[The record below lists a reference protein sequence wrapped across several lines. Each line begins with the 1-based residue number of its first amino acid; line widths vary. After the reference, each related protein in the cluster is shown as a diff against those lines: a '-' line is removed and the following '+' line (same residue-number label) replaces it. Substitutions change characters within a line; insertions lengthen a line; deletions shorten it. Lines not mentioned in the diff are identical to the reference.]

1 MANPRAAVG
10 HLDVR
15 TVRKSF
21 KHDAT
26 IVYDA
31 KVANNSEQAGRA
43 VTLTGEAADT
53 VSLVGDGEKVT
64 GRLEIVEADGFCTV
78 TTHGHVELPGGTGAT
93 LTQGLAVVG
102 DLGGVSTT
110 DEGYVRAIA
119 PATLADVAA
128 GRGEIINPSTPAKTV
143 VRLD

>member
-21 KHDAT
+21 KYDNT
-26 IVYDA
+26 IVYD
-31 KVANNSEQAGRA
+31 KTKPGNSAQAGRA
-43 VTLTGEAADT
+43 VTLTGVTTDT
-53 VSLVGDGEKVT
+53 ISLVGDGERIT

-78 TTHGHVELPGGTGAT
+78 TTHGHVELPGGASAT
-93 LTQGLAVVG
+93 LTQGAAVMG
-102 DLGGVSTT
+102 DLGGVGGTE
-110 DEGYVRAIA
+110 EGFVQWVN
-119 PATLADVAA
+119 PATAAQVAV
-128 GRGEIINPSTPAKTV
+128 GRGEIINPSNAAKVV